1 MTEASRLSHALRQQ
15 YIHMPDRA
23 SCLEPPSVGL
33 DSITATSEVAQV
45 MFGPGIL
52 GDRNGDVNDYEG
64 NDYEGNSNDVH
75 LMICRLVHLCLG
87 KEVPGKY
94 AANQC

>member
-1 MTEASRLSHALRQQ
+1 
-15 YIHMPDRA
+15 
-23 SCLEPPSVGL
+23 
-33 DSITATSEVAQV
+33 

-64 NDYEGNSNDVH
+64 NDYEANGNDVN